1 MDRESRQILLVDGSP
16 AMLYYH
22 AVLLKRLEYAV
33 TTASTPEDALAMMP
47 PLAPS
52 LIVTA
57 FSFPRM
63 SGIEFIKAIKGAGPS
78 TGTPVIMITA
88 EEDPAVR
95 SACAVLGCTACLLK
109 PAEPAILYRTI
120 QTALEPTPRAHIRL
134 QTSLKVLVE
143 NKHAANPDERTAFAM
158 AISEGGLYLRTLAPQ
173 PKDASVHV
181 RIFIKEREIKAKAVV
196 LYTCKIDGGA
206 FREPGMGMK
215 FVEISEDD
223 RAFVRG
229 FIKDQ
234 LVSDIVPGV

>member
-1 MDRESRQILLVDGSP
+1 MDRETRQILLVDGSP

-63 SGIEFIKAIKGAGPS
+63 NGIEFIKVIKGAEPAKGV
-78 TGTPVIMITA
+78 PVVMITA
-88 EEDPAVR
+88 EDDPAVR
-95 SACAVLGCTACLLK
+95 SACTILGCTACLLK
-109 PAEPAILYRTI
+109 PAEPAVLYRTI
-120 QTALEPTPRAHIRL
+120 QAALEPNPRAHIRL
-134 QTSLKVLVE
+134 NTSLRVMVE
-143 NKHAANPDERTAFAM
+143 NKTAASADERTAFAM

-173 PKDASVHV
+173 PKDAAVSV
-181 RIFIKEREIKAKAVV
+181 RIFIKDREIKAKAVV
-196 LYTCKIDGGA
+196 LYTCRLDGGA

-215 FVEISEDD
+215 FVEISDED
-223 RAFVRG
+223 RAFVRS

-234 LVSDIVPGV
+234 LVSDIVPGM